1 MGGAPGTP
9 KPRQMVTCMFCG
21 LTRLTSIEDVIPK
34 WARYAL
40 DPTSS
45 VTVRAEPGDA
55 TARMQHLVVTLHGMV
70 CEACNNGWM
79 HDLEEKVKP
88 FLKPMLVN
96 KHDADLGLMQQRDL
110 ARWAVMKVLLM
121 EHVMRQK
128 HPQFRAAAGY
138 VPSKPELAWLMA
150 DACPPPRSRVWLGAF
165 DPQGT
170 YAVQTQARL
179 LQSAPQPGGG
189 GPVDSHVTTLT
200 IGSVLLQACSAAA
213 TETTPATRGRSSPK
227 SAGKAGYPMLWRQAA
242 LAVEL
247 CQRAAEITGQVL
259 PGSYRPGSRT
269 GADIRR

>member
-1 MGGAPGTP
+1 MGGTGTP
-9 KPRQMVTCMFCG
+9 KGRYLVTCIFCG
-21 LTRLTSIEDVIPK
+21 ITMPTSIEDVIPK

-45 VTVRAEPGDA
+45 VTVRAEPGNV

-79 HDLEEKVKP
+79 HDLEERVKP

-96 KHDADLGLMQQRDL
+96 KHGADLDLAQQRDL

-128 HPQFRAAAGY
+128 YPQLRATAGY
-138 VPSKPELAWLMA
+138 VPSEPELAWLMA
-150 DACPPPRSRVWLGAF
+150 EACPPLRSRVWLGAF

-170 YAVQTQARL
+170 YAVQTKARL

-189 GPVDSHVTTLT
+189 RPGGLSYDHTYDWLGPARGLHHQLRPCRCPAASGVRRPPAVA
-200 IGSVLLQACSAAA
+200 LQPGPDAHLAYEAA
-213 TETTPATRGRSSPK
+213 GR
-227 SAGKAGYPMLWRQAA
+227 A
-242 LAVEL
+242 LA
-247 CQRAAEITGQVL
+247 TH
-259 PGSYRPGSRT
+259 SSRQS
-269 GADIRR
+269 GRVR